1 MMAVLLS
8 LMLWTGATVAAN
20 AEDAARQE
28 SSEAATVEGADTLG
42 DMTESEAYRIRMA
55 EIEKERQQA
64 LISEKSDA
72 EDVISSFIPIFGIT
86 MPFIFTFLVIF
97 FVIYYRNKQKQA
109 HYRVI
114 ETAIEAGRELPDQF
128 FETSG
133 PKQAQP
139 GKLAALNQGLI
150 FIGTGLG
157 LAVWSI
163 VKWCIGGTEAF
174 AGGYGLFIFGLAL
187 ICILVGAGKLV
198 LYRVSSRDE
207 DSGSGT
213 EQAD

>member
-1 MMAVLLS
+1 
-8 LMLWTGATVAAN
+8 ML
-20 AEDAARQE
+20 
-28 SSEAATVEGADTLG
+28 
-42 DMTESEAYRIRMA
+42 
-55 EIEKERQQA
+55 
-64 LISEKSDA
+64 
-72 EDVISSFIPIFGIT
+72 F
-86 MPFIFTFLVIF
+86 
-97 FVIYYRNKQKQA
+97 
-109 HYRVI
+109 
-114 ETAIEAGRELPDQF
+114 ETAIEAGRELPDKF
-128 FETSG
+128 FESSV

-139 GKLAALNQGLI
+139 GRLTALNQGLI
-150 FIGTGLG
+150 FLGTGLG

-198 LYRVSSRDE
+198 LYRVSSREE

>member
-1 MMAVLLS
+1 MKRIIMAALLS
-8 LMLWTGATVAAN
+8 LMLWTGATVAAH
-20 AEDAARQE
+20 AEDAVRQE
-28 SSEAATVEGADTLG
+28 SSEAATVEVADTPG

-55 EIEKERQQA
+55 EIEKKRQ
-64 LISEKSDA
+64 
-72 EDVISSFIPIFGIT
+72 VISSFIPILGIT
-86 MPFIFTFLVIF
+86 MPFIFAFLVIF

-109 HYRVI
+109 HYQII

-150 FIGTGLG
+150 FLGIGLG

-198 LYRVSSRDE
+198 FYRVSSREE